1 MRRLLAAALAFSAIL
16 VPATGM
22 AKPDKPSAATLT
34 ITFKGM
40 ETPTGSVMIALYDA
54 AGWTSGKPIRVAM
67 ADAAVAAPSV
77 SIADLPPGR
86 YGIKAFHD
94 VDGDGKMGTNPFGMP
109 TEPFAFSNDA
119 KGSRGP
125 ATWEAASFEIV
136 VPGGSQ
142 SITIR

>member
-1 MRRLLAAALAFSAIL
+1 MRRLIAAALAFSAVL

-22 AKPDKPSAATLT
+22 ARPDTPPAATLT
-34 ITFKGM
+34 ITFKGV
-40 ETPTGSVMIALYDA
+40 EIPTGSVMIALYDA
-54 AGWTSGKPIRVAM
+54 AGWTGGKPIRVAM
-67 ADAAVAAPSV
+67 ADAAAPAPSV
-77 SIADLPPGR
+77 SIANLPLGR

-94 VDGDGKMGTNPFGMP
+94 VDGDGKMGTNPFGIP

-119 KGSRGP
+119 KGNRGP

-136 VPGGSQ
+136 APSSSQ